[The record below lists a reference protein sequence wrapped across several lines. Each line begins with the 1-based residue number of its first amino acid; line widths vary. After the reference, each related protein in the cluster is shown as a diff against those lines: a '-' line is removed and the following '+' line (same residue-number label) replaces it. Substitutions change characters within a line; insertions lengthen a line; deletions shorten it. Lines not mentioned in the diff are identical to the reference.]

1 MPAPLAGARLE
12 RQSLNPIFARLLQE
26 RRVLVC
32 VGAGGVG
39 KTTISATLGVA
50 AARQGKRTL
59 VLTVDP
65 ARRLA
70 NALGLSAF
78 DEQVQTIDPAGFAGP
93 DDDNAQPLDVAM
105 LDVKSTFDRVVR
117 RYATS
122 DEHYRAIIDNRFYH
136 QASTALAGS
145 QEYMAMER
153 LYEIATNASYDLIV
167 LDTPPSAHALDF
179 LDAPKRL
186 IALLESPGFRVLLR
200 SFRRSQGEGNF
211 LFGRDSLLMR
221 GIGRFTGADMFHGLL
236 DFFAT
241 LSATFDGFVERA
253 RNVLALINSDRTAF
267 IIVSACDE
275 TSLHEGLFLH
285 KRLRDE
291 RMPVGGWV
299 LNRVRPYSTLPLDE
313 GDQLVGRLEA
323 ALARSDHGAHARA
336 VVGQTAARLANA
348 ATALAALAM
357 EDRRLQQRLE
367 KSVGELPV
375 VPVPRRRDEPA
386 TLPQLCRLADVLI
399 GRNDK

>member
-1 MPAPLAGARLE
+1 MAPIIP
-12 RQSLNPIFARLLQE
+12 QLLDE

-39 KTTISATLGVA
+39 KTTISATIGVA
-50 AARQGKRTL
+50 AALAGKRTL

-78 DEQVQTIDPAGFAGP
+78 DEDVQTIPVEGFAGP
-93 DDDNAQPLDVAM
+93 DDTVACPLDVAM

-122 DEHYRAIIDNRFYH
+122 DEHYQAIVSNRFYH

-153 LYEIATNASYDLIV
+153 LYEIATNTPYDLIV
-167 LDTPPSAHALDF
+167 LDTPPSAHAMDF
-179 LDAPKRL
+179 LDAPTRL
-186 IALLESPGFRVLLR
+186 IALFESPGFRVLLR
-200 SFRRSQGEGNF
+200 SFRCSQGEGNM

-236 DFFAT
+236 EFFSV

-253 RNVLALINSDRTAF
+253 RNVLALIHSERTAF
-267 IIVSACDE
+267 VIVSACDE
-275 TSLHEGLFLH
+275 TSIHEGLFLH

-291 RMPVGGWV
+291 RMRVGCWV
-299 LNRVRPYSTLPLDE
+299 LNRVRPYSTRPLDE
-313 GDQLVGRLEA
+313 GEHLVERLAEA
-323 ALARSDHGAHARA
+323 LTHSDHGVHSEPSI
-336 VVGQTAARLANA
+336 GETAERLAA
-348 ATALAALAM
+348 ATSALATLAL

-367 KSVGELPV
+367 RSAGELPL
-375 VPVPRRRDEPA
+375 VPVPRTRDEPA
-386 TLPQLCRLADVLI
+386 TLAELCRLADVLVE
-399 GRNDK
+399 RER

>member
-1 MPAPLAGARLE
+1 MPSPLALHLAGVVALT
-12 RQSLNPIFARLLQE
+12 SIIPRLLEE

-50 AARQGKRTL
+50 AARAGKRTL

-78 DEQVQTIDPAGFAGP
+78 DEQVQTIPAADFAGP
-93 DDDNAQPLDVAM
+93 NDTQACALDVAM

-117 RYATS
+117 RYAS
-122 DEHYRAIIDNRFYH
+122 NDEHYQAIIDNRFYH

-179 LDAPKRL
+179 LDAPTRL

-200 SFRRSQGEGNF
+200 SFRRTQDDNNR

-236 DFFAT
+236 EFFAV

-253 RNVLALINSDRTAF
+253 RNVLALMHSDRTAF
-267 IIVSACDE
+267 VIVSACDE

-291 RMPVGGWV
+291 RMRVGCWV
-299 LNRVRPYSTLPLDE
+299 LNRVRPYSIRPLEE
-313 GDQLVGRLEA
+313 GEHLASLLAEA
-323 ALARSDHGAHARA
+323 MARSDRGAHGAQ
-336 VVGQTAARLANA
+336 VIEETANRLADA
-348 ATALAALAM
+348 AGSLASLAL
-357 EDRRLQQRLE
+357 EDRRLHQRLE
-367 KSVGELPV
+367 RSAGDLPL
-375 VPVPRRRDEPA
+375 VPVPRTRDEPA
-386 TLPQLCRLADVLI
+386 TLAELCRLADALL
-399 GRNDK
+399 GRDGA

>member
-1 MPAPLAGARLE
+1 MTSPLAEL
-12 RQSLNPIFARLLQE
+12 IKD

-39 KTTISATLGVA
+39 KTTISATIGVA
-50 AARQGKRTL
+50 AARAGRRTL

-70 NALGLSAF
+70 NALGLGAF
-78 DEQVQTIDPAGFAGP
+78 DEQVQTVGVEHFAADRP
-93 DDDNAQPLDVAM
+93 DLARPLDVAM

-122 DEHYRAIIDNRFYH
+122 DAHYQAIVGNDFYH

-153 LYEIATNASYDLIV
+153 LYEIATSASYDLIV

-186 IALLESPGFRVLLR
+186 IALLESPTFRLLLR
-200 SFRRSQGEGNF
+200 SFRRSHDEGGG
-211 LFGRDSLLMR
+211 LFRKGSLLMR
-221 GIGRFTGADMFHGLL
+221 GIDRFTGAEMFHGLL

-253 RNVLALINSDRTAF
+253 RNVLTLMNSERTAF
-267 IIVSACDE
+267 VIVSACDE
-275 TSLHEGLFLH
+275 TSIHEGLFLH
-285 KRLRDE
+285 KRLRE
-291 RMPVGGWV
+291 EQMPVGAWV
-299 LNRVRPYSTLPLDE
+299 LNRVRPYSTLPLDA
-313 GDQLVGRLEA
+313 GDQLTAELTA
-323 ALARSDHGAHARA
+323 ALAK
-336 VVGQTAARLANA
+336 TAAGRHANGTVESTAAQLASA
-348 ATALAALAM
+348 SVDLAHLSL
-357 EDRRLQQRLE
+357 EDHRLQQRLE
-367 KSVGELPV
+367 RALEGELPV
-375 VPVPRRRDEPA
+375 IAVPRSRDEPA
-386 TLPQLCRLADVLI
+386 TLHELCRLAGSLVPPDPP
-399 GRNDK
+399 

>member
-1 MPAPLAGARLE
+1 MTSPLAEL
-12 RQSLNPIFARLLQE
+12 IKD

-39 KTTISATLGVA
+39 KTTISATIGVA
-50 AARQGKRTL
+50 AARAGRRTL

-70 NALGLSAF
+70 NALGLGAF
-78 DEQVQTIDPAGFAGP
+78 DEQVQTVGVEHFAADRP
-93 DDDNAQPLDVAM
+93 DLARPLDVAM

-122 DEHYRAIIDNRFYH
+122 DTHYQAIIGNDFYH

-153 LYEIATNASYDLIV
+153 LYEIATSASYDLIV

-186 IALLESPGFRVLLR
+186 IALLESPAFRLLLR
-200 SFRRSQGEGNF
+200 SFRRSHGEGGG
-211 LFGRDSLLMR
+211 LFRKGSLLMR
-221 GIGRFTGADMFHGLL
+221 GIGRFTGAEMFHGLL

-253 RNVLALINSDRTAF
+253 RNVLALINSERTAF
-267 IIVSACDE
+267 VIVSACDE
-275 TSLHEGLFLH
+275 TSIHEGLFLH

-291 RMPVGGWV
+291 QMPVGAWV
-299 LNRVRPYSTLPLDE
+299 LNRVRPYSTLPLDA
-313 GDQLVGRLEA
+313 GDQLAA
-323 ALARSDHGAHARA
+323 ALTQALAETASGRHANGT
-336 VVGQTAARLANA
+336 VESTAARLASVSVD
-348 ATALAALAM
+348 LARLSL
-357 EDRRLQQRLE
+357 EDQRLKQRLE
-367 KSVGELPV
+367 RALEGELPV
-375 VPVPRRRDEPA
+375 IAVPRSRDEPA
-386 TLPQLCRLADVLI
+386 SLQELCRLAGSLVPPDPP
-399 GRNDK
+399 